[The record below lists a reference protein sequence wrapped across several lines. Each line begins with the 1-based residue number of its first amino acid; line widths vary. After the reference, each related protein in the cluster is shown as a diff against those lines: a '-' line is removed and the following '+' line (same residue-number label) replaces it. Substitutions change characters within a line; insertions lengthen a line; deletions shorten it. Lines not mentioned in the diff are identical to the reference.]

1 MKMRSHF
8 HYVLCLSEAKG
19 MDISMKL
26 EIEDLTKQFQ
36 DVTAVDG
43 VSCTLTTG
51 VYGLL
56 GVNGA
61 GKTTL
66 MRMLCTLLRPTAG
79 RILWDGQDIFALD
92 GAYRRILG
100 YLPQDFGFYP
110 DFTVRD
116 YLHYIA
122 SIKGLRPA
130 AARKRTAVLLQQVG
144 LAKVENRK
152 MKKLSG
158 GMKRRVGIAQA
169 MLNDP
174 QILILDEPTAGLDPN
189 ERIRFR
195 NLISELAQD
204 RLVLL
209 STHIVSDIEYI
220 ANEILLMKD
229 GRICISGTTEDLT
242 AGMPEQVWLV
252 SVPRSEVVSYT
263 KRYKVSNIKTL
274 HGEARLR
281 ILSAEKPAENA
292 VLEEAML
299 EDVFLHYFGERAG
312 GENAV

>member
-1 MKMRSHF
+1 
-8 HYVLCLSEAKG
+8 
-19 MDISMKL
+19 MKL
-26 EIEDLTKQFQ
+26 EMENLTKRFQ

-43 VSCTLTTG
+43 ISCTLTTG

-66 MRMLCTLLRPTAG
+66 MRMLCTRLRPTEG
-79 RILWDGQDIFALD
+79 SITWEGKDIFRMD
-92 GAYRRILG
+92 GEYRRILG
-100 YLPQDFGFYP
+100 YLPQDFGYYP

-116 YLHYIA
+116 YLMYIA
-122 SIKGLRPA
+122 SIKGIRPA
-130 AARKRTAVLLQQVG
+130 AAKKRVELLLKQVG
-144 LAKVENRK
+144 LTKAENKK

-158 GMKRRVGIAQA
+158 GMKRRAGIAQA

-174 QILILDEPTAGLDPN
+174 EILILDEPTAGLDPN

-195 NLISELAQD
+195 NLISELAQK

-220 ANEILLMKD
+220 ANEIFLMKD
-229 GRICISGTTEDLT
+229 GRICVSGTTEEL
-242 AGMPEQVWLV
+242 AESMPERVWSV
-252 SVPRSEVVSYT
+252 SVSREEVSSYT
-263 KRYKVSNIKTL
+263 RVYKVSNIKTTQ
-274 HGEARLR
+274 GCVKLR
-281 ILSAEKPAENA
+281 ILSQDKPSADA
-292 VLEEAML
+292 VLESTTL

-312 GENAV
+312 EEDDLL